1 MALSVGATLFGQ
13 TPRETQPPTHPPSAT
28 VATTP
33 SVTTT
38 LTAQDVGAFLDGIL
52 TQQLARGDIAGAVVA
67 VVKDGTVLFERGYG
81 YADVKARRPVTAQAT
96 LFRPGSI
103 SKTFTW
109 TAVMQLVELGHL
121 DLDHD
126 INEYLDFKIP
136 APFGRPVTLRN
147 LMTHTPGWEEVV
159 KELFVADSAALYP
172 MERYV
177 KKRLPQQVFAPGTTP
192 AYSNYGATLAGYI
205 VQRVSGMPFEE
216 YIEKNIFT
224 PLGMTHSSFRQPL
237 PPALRPMMSQGY
249 ARASDSA
256 KTYEYVETGPA
267 GSLATTADDMTHFMI
282 AHLQDG
288 EYGGARILKAETAQR
303 MHSRTLELAPGMNGM
318 AHGFYEESRNGVRI
332 IGHAGDTQWFHS
344 DMHLVPNE
352 RLGFF
357 VSYNSA
363 GNGNGGGRTDLWWA
377 FLDRYFPYT
386 PSPVKPIAN
395 ASTPLRSLAGNYWPS
410 RRSVTT
416 LFAFTSMDQPSVIVN
431 RDSTIS
437 VDVFKDFAGNARRFR
452 QVAPLVF
459 QEEHGQERLVF
470 KKDANGVMTIVTG
483 FPVIV
488 LQRVPG
494 WRGATLMQLMLAVAI
509 LIPIIALVMWPV
521 AAMARVHYKRPLAM
535 SPRLRRAR
543 LLTYLGLAA
552 ILVFVIAGVSWA
564 TAVQGNIALVS
575 SRYDW
580 LVRMLQCLAVL
591 GILGAVAAVR
601 YAWLSWRDRSIWE
614 WSKFWNG
621 LVALACVCFAWL
633 VVTWK
638 IVVLHLNY

>member
-1 MALSVGATLFGQ
+1 MNS
-13 TPRETQPPTHPPSAT
+13 
-28 VATTP
+28 
-33 SVTTT
+33 
-38 LTAQDVGAFLDGIL
+38 
-52 TQQLARGDIAGAVVA
+52 
-67 VVKDGTVLFERGYG
+67 
-81 YADVKARRPVTAQAT
+81 
-96 LFRPGSI
+96 
-103 SKTFTW
+103 
-109 TAVMQLVELGHL
+109 
-121 DLDHD
+121 
-126 INEYLDFKIP
+126 P
-136 APFGRPVTLRN
+136 A
-147 LMTHTPGWEEVV
+147 
-159 KELFVADSAALYP
+159 
-172 MERYV
+172 
-177 KKRLPQQVFAPGTTP
+177 
-192 AYSNYGATLAGYI
+192 
-205 VQRVSGMPFEE
+205 
-216 YIEKNIFT
+216 
-224 PLGMTHSSFRQPL
+224 
-237 PPALRPMMSQGY
+237 
-249 ARASDSA
+249 
-256 KTYEYVETGPA
+256 
-267 GSLATTADDMTHFMI
+267 
-282 AHLQDG
+282 
-288 EYGGARILKAETAQR
+288 
-303 MHSRTLELAPGMNGM
+303 
-318 AHGFYEESRNGVRI
+318 
-332 IGHAGDTQWFHS
+332 
-344 DMHLVPNE
+344 
-352 RLGFF
+352 
-357 VSYNSA
+357 
-363 GNGNGGGRTDLWWA
+363 
-377 FLDRYFPYT
+377 
-386 PSPVKPIAN
+386 VKPIAN

-459 QEEHGQERLVF
+459 QDEHGQERLVF

-580 LVRMLQCLAVL
+580 LVRMLQCLAVP